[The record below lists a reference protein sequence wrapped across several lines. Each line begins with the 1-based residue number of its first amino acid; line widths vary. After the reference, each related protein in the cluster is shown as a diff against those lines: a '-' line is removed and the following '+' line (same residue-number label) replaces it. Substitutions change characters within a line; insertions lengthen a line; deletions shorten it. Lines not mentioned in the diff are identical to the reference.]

1 MAYEFKY
8 RLNSAPEARL
18 DGSGMIAHDIW
29 AICSVDGG
37 DFEVI
42 PGRHKTVNVPSATIE
57 AALAQ
62 STTNAKV
69 AAYKAALA
77 ANLGTQPE
85 PVIGWD
91 VASLTA
97 VMDAN
102 IAAQTQAAAADAFID
117 GIANYPVDFAY

>member
-8 RLNSAPEARL
+8 RLNSAPEARS
-18 DGSGMIAHDIW
+18 DGSGMIDHDIY
-29 AICSVDGG
+29 AIASVDGG
-37 DFEVI
+37 DFAVI
-42 PGRHKTVNVPSATIE
+42 PGRHKTISVPNATIQ

-62 STTNAKV
+62 STTGAKV
-69 AAYKAALA
+69 TAYKSALA

-102 IAAQTQAAAADAFID
+102 IAAAAAASAADALID